1 VGLPGA
7 REIVRLDTETGEVL
21 GRLTDAG
28 HDLRGLLVTPDGRT
42 LLADASLDRTLV
54 VYDLAAAGEAPAA
67 RVPLLDP
74 ADEPLPPEV
83 LLGKILFHDAAD
95 PRLSADAAIA
105 CAHCHPDGEDDG
117 LTWDFTDRG
126 EGLRNTISL
135 LGRAG
140 SGHGPIHWS
149 GNFDE
154 IQDFE
159 HDLRGPFGGLGL
171 LPDDVFHANG
181 LDAPLGAPKAGAGA
195 ELDALAAYVA
205 TLDVFPPSPDRTPD
219 GGLTAAA
226 ARGRALFES
235 PETGCRECHGGP
247 ALTDSAFIE
256 AHGAVE
262 RTPLLHDVGTL
273 GPGSGLRAGG
283 PLTGLDTPTL
293 HGLWDSAPYLHDGS
307 APTLRALFNDRN
319 DADRHGRTSALDTFA
334 VDDLVAYLKSLDG
347 RAGE

>member
-1 VGLPGA
+1 
-7 REIVRLDTETGEVL
+7 
-21 GRLTDAG
+21 
-28 HDLRGLLVTPDGRT
+28 
-42 LLADASLDRTLV
+42 
-54 VYDLAAAGEAPAA
+54 
-67 RVPLLDP
+67 
-74 ADEPLPPEV
+74 

-105 CAHCHPDGEDDG
+105 CAHCHPDAEDDG

-171 LPDDVFHANG
+171 LPDAVFHAGG

-273 GPGSGLRAGG
+273 GPGSGLRARRAADGARH
-283 PLTGLDTPTL
+283 THAARAVGLGALPARWLGADAARGL
-293 HGLWDSAPYLHDGS
+293 HGAQSAGPPRGHEPPRR
-307 APTLRALFNDRN
+307 APDRGPRRLPRVPRRAPRVRP
-319 DADRHGRTSALDTFA
+319 A
-334 VDDLVAYLKSLDG
+334 
-347 RAGE
+347 